1 MEKRITS
8 RLFRARTLPAVYALV
23 DRSGEPRFAAVAA
36 KRVSAG
42 VTKYYAII
50 RGDRVHRSGA
60 PRQVDRA
67 GQPIV
72 HSYRTEP
79 GGANS
84 HTRTPRERVKTCP
97 RRCVGVRTAVLA
109 GRAGQVQD
117 ARGKTDHRLFHPE
130 TIKNKFFSIP
140 YYLLLLLLIYY
151 LLGIFCIFIFYNW
164 LI

>member
-1 MEKRITS
+1 M
-8 RLFRARTLPAVYALV
+8 YALV
-23 DRSGEPRFAAVAA
+23 DRSGEPRFAAAAA

-67 GQPIV
+67 RQPIV

-130 TIKNKFFSIP
+130 TIKKQILFNSLLFIIIIINLLFIRYFLHFYFLQLVDIGRADPGSI
-140 YYLLLLLLIYY
+140 LVRHSAQ
-151 LLGIFCIFIFYNW
+151 
-164 LI
+164 